1 MKTNVIIIGGGAIGL
16 CSAYYL
22 HKAGA
27 SVTVIDKGEFG
38 HGSSLHN
45 AGYVCPSHF
54 IPLASPGII
63 AKGLKWMLSPTSP
76 FYIKPRFDSDFI
88 SWAWKFRQSCTQENV
103 KRAMPLLRDLGNAS
117 LDLYREFVAMSDRT
131 LNESS
136 MARPVGSPRPSEKGF
151 DFEWKEKGLLTLY
164 RTEGGRHHCEEEA
177 ELAAKL
183 GIEAKLYDN
192 AGLQS
197 LEPNVEM
204 RAGGGLY
211 FPGDCHM
218 TPAKFV
224 VGLAKYLEANGVKL
238 IKNKT
243 VLGFVRRTPF
253 GEVRGNRIVEV
264 KTSDGNLMADEFVL
278 AGGSWSPTIAKE
290 LGIKLLIQAGKGYS
304 VTIDRK
310 DRKPEIPFILS
321 EARVA
326 VTPMGDTIRFAGT
339 MEIAGLNTSIT
350 RRRVDAILNSL
361 QHYFGGF
368 EKSDFDGVEPWAG
381 LRPVSPDGLPYVGR
395 FKSYPN
401 LIAATGHAMVGI
413 SLATVT
419 GKLVSEIA
427 TNMNPSIDISLLSP
441 DRFN

>member
-63 AKGLKWMLSPTSP
+63 SQGLKWMLSPTSP
-76 FYIKPRFDSDFI
+76 FYIKPRLDRDFI
-88 SWAWKFRQSCTQENV
+88 SWARKFKQSCTQENV

-117 LDLYREFVAMSDRT
+117 LELYKEFVAMW
-131 LNESS
+131 
-136 MARPVGSPRPSEKGF
+136 AF
-151 DFEWKEKGLLTLY
+151 DFEWTPKGLLVLY
-164 RTEGGRHHCEEEA
+164 RTEKGKRYCEEEE
-177 ELAAKL
+177 ELSRSL
-183 GIEAKLYDN
+183 GIEAKLYDT

-204 RAGGGLY
+204 RANGGLY

-224 VGLAKYLEANGVKL
+224 EGLAKHLEASGVRL
-238 IKNKT
+238 LKNT
-243 VLGFVRRTPF
+243 AVSGFRVQGKRVV
-253 GEVRGNRIVEV
+253 EVR
-264 KTSDGNLMADEFVL
+264 TTDGEYAADEFVL
-278 AGGSWSPTIAKE
+278 AGGSWSPNIVRD
-290 LGIKLLIQAGKGYS
+290 LGIKLLVQAGKGYS
-304 VTIDRK
+304 VTIPRK
-310 DRKPEIPFILS
+310 ENKPAIPLIFS

-339 MEIAGLNTSIT
+339 MEIAGLDLSIT
-350 RRRVDAILNSL
+350 QRRVDAILNSIP
-361 QHYFGGF
+361 HYIGGF
-368 EKSDFDGVEPWAG
+368 AKSDFVGAEPWAG
-381 LRPVSPDGLPYVGR
+381 LRPVSPDGLPYIGR
-395 FKSYPN
+395 FKSYSN
-401 LIAATGHAMVGI
+401 LIAATGHAMIGI
-413 SLATVT
+413 SLAPVT
-419 GKLVSEIA
+419 GRIVAEIVSVLS
-427 TNMNPSIDISLLSP
+427 PSIDLTLLNP
-441 DRFN
+441 DRFS